1 MRLLTCCLALLVPLS
16 AQAADKMTKETFD
29 SGGRTRTYYLL
40 VPESAKKIA
49 EPPMIVL
56 LHGSGR
62 DGRSLLETW
71 ESLAKKEG
79 IVLVG
84 PDALTREGWGIPDD
98 GPDFLHE
105 LIELLAYQLDIDK
118 RRIYLFGHSAG
129 AGHALVMALLE
140 SEYFAAVTIHAGA
153 LPDSALP
160 LIERA
165 PRKTPIAIWVGTAD
179 PLFPLKVVRATRD
192 ALKAHG
198 FAPEL
203 TEIPGHTHWY
213 YSSAGDIN
221 KKVWAFLQQHVL
233 PGEPKYERYTFS
245 R

>member
-1 MRLLTCCLALLVPLS
+1 MLPCGPGSSVGT
-16 AQAADKMTKETFD
+16 
-29 SGGRTRTYYLL
+29 GRRQDDQRNVRFGRANPNLYLL
-40 VPESAKKIA
+40 VPESAKIA

-84 PDALTREGWGIPDD
+84 PDALTREGWGIPED

-105 LIELLAYQLDIDK
+105 LIEVLAYQLDIDK

-165 PRKTPIAIWVGTAD
+165 PRKTPIAMWVGTAD

-221 KKVWAFLQQHVL
+221 RRSGPSCSSTSSPESQST
-233 PGEPKYERYTFS
+233 ERYTFPGEC
-245 R
+245 RQV

>member
-1 MRLLTCCLALLVPLS
+1 
-16 AQAADKMTKETFD
+16 
-29 SGGRTRTYYLL
+29 
-40 VPESAKKIA
+40 
-49 EPPMIVL
+49 MIVL

-105 LIELLAYQLDIDK
+105 LIEVLAYQLDIDK
-118 RRIYLFGHSAG
+118 RRIYLFG
-129 AGHALVMALLE
+129 
-140 SEYFAAVTIHAGA
+140 FAAVTIHAGA
-153 LPDSALP
+153 LPDSARP

-165 PRKTPIAIWVGTAD
+165 PRKTPIAMWVGTAD